1 MDLDAHGLPGLQ
13 LNVLLRLNP
22 QAQPSRCSM
31 PRQSGLPL
39 FLPPAPSLVP
49 PPLSSRRAL
58 RGPERSEV
66 PSVARARAWR
76 GSASASE
83 TSRRGR
89 RRDFSGGLGD
99 TIHVAA
105 LTTWALSCRR
115 RASFL
120 VAVPVESRSVSVRHH
135 PGPWG
140 SVVGPGGRACE
151 LSCVGRAPGL
161 SQGQGVLRV
170 RDSMARGL
178 RCGRSPRRDWSQAKR
193 ADSDHRALSCPA
205 ASAPAIVSRAPGKLR
220 V

>member
-1 MDLDAHGLPGLQ
+1 M
-13 LNVLLRLNP
+13 
-22 QAQPSRCSM
+22 QARVQV
-31 PRQSGLPL
+31 
-39 FLPPAPSLVP
+39 A
-49 PPLSSRRAL
+49 
-58 RGPERSEV
+58 GPERSEGLRA
-66 PSVARARAWR
+66 PARCRSAARARAWR

-140 SVVGPGGRACE
+140 SVVGPGDGHAICRAW
-151 LSCVGRAPGL
+151 VGLRG
-161 SQGQGVLRV
+161 SGQGILRV
-170 RDSMARGL
+170 RNSMAGGL

-205 ASAPAIVSRAPGKLR
+205 ASAPAIGLQGAREASRLILPVRAF
-220 V
+220 

>member
-1 MDLDAHGLPGLQ
+1 
-13 LNVLLRLNP
+13 
-22 QAQPSRCSM
+22 M

-105 LTTWALSCRR
+105 LTTWTLSCRR

-120 VAVPVESRSVSVRHH
+120 VAVPVKSRSVSARHH

-140 SVVGPGGRACE
+140 SVVGPGDGHAIEVRGSGSGA
-151 LSCVGRAPGL
+151 
-161 SQGQGVLRV
+161 QGQGVLRV

-205 ASAPAIVSRAPGKLR
+205 ASAPAIVSRAQGKLR

>member
-1 MDLDAHGLPGLQ
+1 M
-13 LNVLLRLNP
+13 
-22 QAQPSRCSM
+22 QARVQV
-31 PRQSGLPL
+31 
-39 FLPPAPSLVP
+39 A
-49 PPLSSRRAL
+49 
-58 RGPERSEV
+58 GPERSEGLRA
-66 PSVARARAWR
+66 PAICRSAARARAWR

-120 VAVPVESRSVSVRHH
+120 VAVPVESRFVSVRYH

-140 SVVGPGGRACE
+140 SVVGPVGRACE

-161 SQGQGVLRV
+161 RGRV
-170 RDSMARGL
+170 SSEFVIPWPAAFAAGARRDVTG
-178 RCGRSPRRDWSQAKR
+178 PRRR
-193 ADSDHRALSCPA
+193 GRTPIIGALSCPA
-205 ASAPAIVSRAPGKLR
+205 ASAPAIVSRAQGKLR